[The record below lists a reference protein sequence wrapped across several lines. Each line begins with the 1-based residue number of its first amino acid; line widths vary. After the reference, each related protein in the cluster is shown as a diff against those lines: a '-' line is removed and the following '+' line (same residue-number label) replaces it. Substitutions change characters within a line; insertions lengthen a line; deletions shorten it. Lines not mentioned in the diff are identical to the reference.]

1 MLRRWSYADDT
12 QLLVS
17 GPKDDLRGLTSRME
31 RSLQSLSR
39 WFNSHALK
47 VNANKT
53 QLAVFGSR
61 QNLRSLP
68 DITVTFC
75 GVDLKPQAEVRNL
88 GVVFDSALTW
98 ESHVSELT
106 RQCTG
111 VLAGLAHCRHY
122 LPDGVIKVLVTAL
135 VLSRI
140 RYCLTVYGSG
150 TQQNFNRLNFK
161 KILKKK
167 L

>member
-1 MLRRWSYADDT
+1 M
-12 QLLVS
+12 
-17 GPKDDLRGLTSRME
+17 
-31 RSLQSLSR
+31 
-39 WFNSHALK
+39 
-47 VNANKT
+47 NANTT
-53 QLAVFGSR
+53 QLAVFDSR

-68 DITVTFC
+68 NITVTFC
-75 GVDLKPQAEVRNL
+75 RVVFKPQAEARNL
-88 GVVFDSALTW
+88 GVVLDSALTW

-150 TQQNFNRLNFK
+150 SQQNFNRL
-161 KILKKK
+161 KKK
-167 L
+167 CSTSR